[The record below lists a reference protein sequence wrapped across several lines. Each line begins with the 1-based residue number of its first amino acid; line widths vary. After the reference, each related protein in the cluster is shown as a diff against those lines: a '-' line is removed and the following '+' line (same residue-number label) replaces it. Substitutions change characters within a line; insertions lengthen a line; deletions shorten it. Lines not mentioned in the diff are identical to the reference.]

1 MFSKDIDL
9 DDVTSNK
16 GKNKEWQKDQKIY
29 ISTGPPYDIPT
40 FNWPYHNSTRN
51 DWPATKIILYYTRI

>member
-1 MFSKDIDL
+1 MFSEDIDL

-16 GKNKEWQKDQKIY
+16 GKTKNGKKTIKYMSSD
-29 ISTGPPYDIPT
+29 PPYDIPT

>member
-29 ISTGPPYDIPT
+29 I
-40 FNWPYHNSTRN
+40 
-51 DWPATKIILYYTRI
+51 